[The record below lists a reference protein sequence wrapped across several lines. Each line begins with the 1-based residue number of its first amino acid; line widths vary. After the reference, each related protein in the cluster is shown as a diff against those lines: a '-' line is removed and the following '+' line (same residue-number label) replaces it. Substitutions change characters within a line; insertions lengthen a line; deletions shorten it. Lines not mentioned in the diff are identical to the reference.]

1 MKSILNNSSILITGG
16 TGSFGK
22 KFVEN
27 LLKKNIKIK
36 RLVIFSRD
44 ELKQSEMEQKYPIKK
59 FPNLRF
65 FLGDIRDLDRLKRA
79 FQNIDYVIHAAA
91 LKQVPAAEYNPTEFI
106 KTNILGSQNIIEAA
120 IDKNVKKVI
129 ALSTDKAASPINLY
143 GATKLCADKLFV
155 AANNY
160 VGLNNLSFSV
170 VRYGNVL
177 GSRGSII
184 PYFLETSENQYLNI
198 TDKRMTRFN
207 ITLDEAVEMVF
218 FSLINSSGSEI
229 FVPKIPSYKITDLA
243 KSIGPNC
250 RINFVGIRPG
260 EKIHEEMISS
270 SDSFNTIDI
279 GKYFIILP
287 TINNSIIKKY
297 KKKFKVKKFKENTS
311 YNSGT
316 NSNFLSVNQIR
327 SLIKENLDSKFKPI

>member
-1 MKSILNNSSILITGG
+1 MKSFFKNSNILITGG
-16 TGSFGK
+16 TGSFGN
-22 KFVEN
+22 KFVE
-27 LLKKNIKIK
+27 KVIKNKFQVK

-44 ELKQSEMEQKYPIKK
+44 ELKQSEMVKK
-59 FPNLRF
+59 FPLKKFPFLRF
-65 FLGDIRDLDRLKRA
+65 FLGDIRDQDRLKRA

-91 LKQVPAAEYNPTEFI
+91 LKQVPASEYNPTEFI
-106 KTNILGSQNIIEAA
+106 KTNIVGSQNIIEAA
-120 IDKNVKKVI
+120 IDTGVKKVI

-160 VGLNNLSFSV
+160 IGLNDLKFSI

-177 GSRGSII
+177 GSRGSIV
-184 PYFLETSENQYLNI
+184 PYFLKTAKDKYLNI

-207 ITLDEAVEMVF
+207 ITLDEAVDMVLD
-218 FSLINSSGSEI
+218 SLIISMGGEI

-250 RINFVGIRPG
+250 KIKYTGIRPG
-260 EKIHEEMISS
+260 EKIHEEMISAT
-270 SDSFNTIDI
+270 DSFNTIDI
-279 GKYFIILP
+279 GKYYIILP
-287 TINNSIIKKY
+287 SLNEPILKKY
-297 KKKFKVKKFKENTS
+297 KKKYSVKKFKENMS

-316 NSNFLSVNQIR
+316 NSKFLNINQIR
-327 SLIKENLDSKFKPI
+327 KLIKTKLLLNFKPL